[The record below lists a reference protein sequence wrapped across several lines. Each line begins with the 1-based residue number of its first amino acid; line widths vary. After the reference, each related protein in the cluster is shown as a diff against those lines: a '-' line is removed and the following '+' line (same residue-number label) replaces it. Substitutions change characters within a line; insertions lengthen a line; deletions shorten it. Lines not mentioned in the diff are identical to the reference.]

1 MTTTDAAEQLPTA
14 TVLPPADAS
23 ELFDWHHPTT
33 GLATREF
40 VGTVRTAVG
49 GFRVTIEGEQR
60 ANGTCR
66 RWLTIEV
73 EQRGELLEPEIARQY
88 AAAITA
94 AADEIEHLR

>member
-1 MTTTDAAEQLPTA
+1 MTTTDAAGQLNPA

-23 ELFDWHHPTT
+23 ELFDWHHPAA

-40 VGTVRTAVG
+40 VGTVRTAVA

-66 RWLTIEV
+66 RWLTIDA
-73 EQRGELLEPEIARQY
+73 EQRGELLEPEIARQF

-94 AADEIEHLR
+94 AADEIDALR